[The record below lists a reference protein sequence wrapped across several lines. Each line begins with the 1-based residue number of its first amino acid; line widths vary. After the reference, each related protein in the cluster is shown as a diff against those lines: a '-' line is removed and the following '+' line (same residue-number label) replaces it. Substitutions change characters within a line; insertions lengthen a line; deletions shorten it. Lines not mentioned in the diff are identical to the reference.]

1 MRALRKE
8 EAGERFPPELL
19 KTAAEPEPS
28 ELPATDKEQAVR
40 DLIAL
45 LDANPGLG
53 AAIAD
58 LIEQYLTGG
67 GRVTQAMAVPP
78 AAAPAVGAAP
88 ATAPGVAPGAAPAA
102 VPEDLLR
109 RIAALEEAR
118 ENDELE
124 KQLAAARKVYDTA
137 LKQHLPI
144 LPDMDERAVLQMVL
158 KIADNPIEAAVKLYA
173 LEKALE
179 GEGTLADRLIA
190 KHMEASKA
198 KALPRVEGPGGAI
211 PAGAHKMPESMREAH
226 ARAREMLRALFATPG
241 S

>member
-1 MRALRKE
+1 M
-8 EAGERFPPELL
+8 
-19 KTAAEPEPS
+19 
-28 ELPATDKEQAVR
+28 
-40 DLIAL
+40 
-45 LDANPGLG
+45 
-53 AAIAD
+53 
-58 LIEQYLTGG
+58 
-67 GRVTQAMAVPP
+67 TQATAVPP
-78 AAAPAVGAAP
+78 VAAPAAGPAGAVPTVP
-88 ATAPGVAPGAAPAA
+88 ATAPAG
-102 VPEDLLR
+102 VPEDLLK

-144 LPDMDERAVLQMVL
+144 LPDMDEQAVLQMVL
-158 KIADNPIEAAVKLYA
+158 KIAENPVEAAAKLYA

-198 KALPRVEGPGGAI
+198 KGMPRVEGPGGAI
-211 PAGAHKMPESMREAH
+211 PMGAHKMPESMREAH
-226 ARAREMLRALFATPG
+226 SRAREMLRALFGTPG